1 MCKTWQKEKNT
12 KSPSPAP
19 GRSRG
24 SRPSRARPRLPPP
37 PAGSASSRVLNAGPS
52 PPSCLPSR
60 SGPAMEVGAAGFERR
75 LPRLRGRIRR
85 AAFLALDVEFTG
97 LHSAHEPSLFDSPAE
112 GYLRARQ
119 SVRRFAAAQL
129 GLAIFSNENSN
140 KYVVHS
146 YNFFLF
152 PSTLGVTDVEFTL
165 SASSI
170 QFLSHYGF
178 DYNKF
183 LKDGI
188 PYMNELQEKI
198 FSQHLLA
205 GSWKVSSAL
214 DRDVLKKVIDEVT
227 CWIAAAEEEETMIL
241 QDLSGYQRFEVQ
253 LVLRQALQNVWT
265 QPLGDKKVMVKK
277 VSPQHRRLLE
287 NSPYDC
293 CQKDLVLLSA
303 RGFTN
308 LFQMLVEAKKPLVGH
323 NMLMDLMH
331 LHDKFYKPLPE
342 SYEEFKRN
350 IHNLFPVLIDT
361 KTVTKSIWKKCPF
374 PRVSNLSEVYAV
386 LGSNLNPKDPA
397 CPVIA
402 LASHCSRYA
411 EKKSPHEAGYDAFL
425 CGSVLLK
432 SAHLLLCRS
441 TDDAVEA
448 DPSFSQYLA
457 VLAEYLNKVNFIRG
471 GVSSI
476 NFSGE
481 DFPCQHPP
489 LLVVRVR
496 GWPGLNERQIYQ
508 EFKALCRFDVKRL
521 SNNQFI
527 LLSNKF
533 KHVRLVLRDYKCHPH
548 LRVSVY
554 RHWTHSPNVNCLLQV
569 SGIVAL
575 WSLFAFVLGGAPCCC

>member
-1 MCKTWQKEKNT
+1 
-12 KSPSPAP
+12 
-19 GRSRG
+19 
-24 SRPSRARPRLPPP
+24 
-37 PAGSASSRVLNAGPS
+37 
-52 PPSCLPSR
+52 
-60 SGPAMEVGAAGFERR
+60 MEVGAADFQRG
-75 LPRLRGRIRR
+75 LPRLRGRVRR
-85 AAFLALDVEFTG
+85 AAFLALDMEFTG
-97 LHSAHEPSLFDSPAE
+97 LHSTFPQNNQPSLFDSPAE
-112 GYLRARQ
+112 RYLKARQ
-119 SVRRFAAAQL
+119 SVQRFTVTQL

-152 PSTLGVTDVEFTL
+152 PSMLGVTDVEFTL

-188 PYMNELQEKI
+188 PYMNEVQEKI
-198 FSQHLLA
+198 LSQHLLE

-214 DRDVLKKVIDEVT
+214 DRDVLKKAIDEVT
-227 CWIAAAEEEETMIL
+227 RWIGAAEEEETMIL
-241 QDLSGYQRFEVQ
+241 QDLSGSQIFEVQ
-253 LVLRQALQNVWT
+253 LVLRQALPNVWT
-265 QPLGDKKVMVKK
+265 QPLGDKVMVKK
-277 VSPQHRRLLE
+277 VSPQHRQLLE
-287 NSPYDC
+287 NSPDDC
-293 CQKDLVLLSA
+293 CQKELILLSA

-308 LFQMLVEAKKPLVGH
+308 LFQTLVKAKKPLVGH

-361 KTVTKSIWKKCPF
+361 KTITKSIWKKCQF
-374 PRVSNLSEVYAV
+374 PPVSNLLEVYAT
-386 LGSNLNPKDPA
+386 LCSSKDPKDPT

-402 LASHCSRYA
+402 LASDCSKYA

-432 SAHLLLCRS
+432 SAHLLLCRF
-441 TDDAVEA
+441 TDDAAEA
-448 DPSFSQYLA
+448 DPSFSQYLT

-481 DFPCQHPP
+481 DAPCRHPP
-489 LLVVRVR
+489 LLVVHVQ

-508 EFKALCRFDVKRL
+508 EFKALCRFDVRRL
-521 SNNQFI
+521 SKNQFI

-533 KHVRLVLRDYKCHPH
+533 KHVRLVLRDYKHHPH
-548 LRVSVY
+548 LRISVY
-554 RHWTHSPNVNCLLQV
+554 RHWRHSPLVNCLLQV
-569 SGIVAL
+569 SSIVAL
-575 WSLFAFVLGGAPCCC
+575 WSLLAFVLGGAPCCSF

>member
-1 MCKTWQKEKNT
+1 
-12 KSPSPAP
+12 
-19 GRSRG
+19 
-24 SRPSRARPRLPPP
+24 
-37 PAGSASSRVLNAGPS
+37 
-52 PPSCLPSR
+52 
-60 SGPAMEVGAAGFERR
+60 MEVGAAAFERR
-75 LPRLRGRIRR
+75 LPRLRSRVRR
-85 AAFLALDVEFTG
+85 AAFLALDMEFTG
-97 LHSAHEPSLFDSPAE
+97 LHSTDPQSNQPSLFDSPAE
-112 GYLRARQ
+112 RYRKARH
-119 SVRRFAAAQL
+119 SVQRFAVAQL

-165 SASSI
+165 SASSTH
-170 QFLSHYGF
+170 FLSHYGF
-178 DYNKF
+178 DYRKF
-183 LKDGI
+183 LEDGI
-188 PYMNELQEKI
+188 PYMNEVQEQI
-198 FSQHLLA
+198 LSQHLLA
-205 GSWKVSSAL
+205 GSSEVSSAL
-214 DRDVLKKVIDEVT
+214 DRDVLKKAIDEVT
-227 CWIAAAEEEETMIL
+227 SWIAAAEEESSMIL
-241 QDLSGYQRFEVQ
+241 QDLSGYQMFEVQ
-253 LVLRQALQNVWT
+253 LVLRKALQNVWT

-277 VSPQHRRLLE
+277 VSRQHRQLLE
-287 NSPYDC
+287 NSPYDYC
-293 CQKDLVLLSA
+293 RKELVLLSA

-308 LFQMLVEAKKPLVGH
+308 LFQTLVKAKKPLVGH

-374 PRVSNLSEVYAV
+374 PHVTNLLEVYEV
-386 LGSNLNPKDPA
+386 LCSNLNPKGST
-397 CPVIA
+397 CPVIT
-402 LASHCSRYA
+402 LASDCSRYA
-411 EKKSPHEAGYDAFL
+411 EKKSPHEAAYDAFL

-448 DPSFSQYLA
+448 DPSFSQYLT
-457 VLAEYLNKVNFIRG
+457 VLAEYLNKVNVIRG

-481 DFPCQHPP
+481 DTPCKHPP
-489 LLVVRVR
+489 ALVVHVR
-496 GWPGLNERQIYQ
+496 GWSGLNERQIYE
-508 EFKALCRFDVKRL
+508 EFKALCRFDVRRL
-521 SNNQFI
+521 SKNQFI

-533 KHVRLVLRDYKCHPH
+533 KHVRPVLQDYKHHPH

-554 RHWTHSPNVNCLLQV
+554 GHWRHSPRVSCLLQV

-575 WSLFAFVLGGAPCCC
+575 WSLLAFVVGGAPCCSL

>member
-1 MCKTWQKEKNT
+1 
-12 KSPSPAP
+12 
-19 GRSRG
+19 
-24 SRPSRARPRLPPP
+24 
-37 PAGSASSRVLNAGPS
+37 
-52 PPSCLPSR
+52 
-60 SGPAMEVGAAGFERR
+60 MEVGAAAFQRR
-75 LPRLRGRIRR
+75 LPRLRGRVLR
-85 AAFLALDVEFTG
+85 AAFLALDMEFTG
-97 LHSAHEPSLFDSPAE
+97 LHSTFPQNNEPSSGFVHSLFDSPAE
-112 GYLRARQ
+112 RYLKARQ
-119 SVRRFAAAQL
+119 SVQRFTVTQL

-170 QFLSHYGF
+170 QFLSRYGF

-188 PYMNELQEKI
+188 PYMNEVQEKI
-198 FSQHLLA
+198 LSQHLSA

-214 DRDVLKKVIDEVT
+214 DRDVLKKAIDEVT

-241 QDLSGYQRFEVQ
+241 QDLSGYQMFEVQ

-277 VSPQHRRLLE
+277 VSPQHRQLLE
-287 NSPYDC
+287 NSSYDC
-293 CQKDLVLLSA
+293 CQKEFILLSA

-308 LFQMLVEAKKPLVGH
+308 LFQTLVKAKKPLVGH

-374 PRVSNLSEVYAV
+374 PRVSNLLEVYAV
-386 LGSNLNPKDPA
+386 LCSNLNPKDPP

-402 LASHCSRYA
+402 LASDCSRYA

-425 CGSVLLK
+425 CGSVLY
-432 SAHLLLCRS
+432 
-441 TDDAVEA
+441 V
-448 DPSFSQYLA
+448 FQ
-457 VLAEYLNKVNFIRG
+457 
-471 GVSSI
+471 

-481 DFPCQHPP
+481 DAPCQRPP
-489 LLVVRVR
+489 LLVVHVR

-508 EFKALCRFDVKRL
+508 EFKALCRFDVRWL
-521 SNNQFI
+521 SKDQFI
-527 LLSNKF
+527 LLSNKY
-533 KHVRLVLRDYKCHPH
+533 KHVGRVLRDYKHHPH
-548 LRVSVY
+548 LRVSLY
-554 RHWTHSPNVNCLLQV
+554 RHWRHSPRVNCLLQV

-575 WSLFAFVLGGAPCCC
+575 WSLLAFVLGGAPCCSF

>member
-1 MCKTWQKEKNT
+1 
-12 KSPSPAP
+12 
-19 GRSRG
+19 
-24 SRPSRARPRLPPP
+24 
-37 PAGSASSRVLNAGPS
+37 
-52 PPSCLPSR
+52 
-60 SGPAMEVGAAGFERR
+60 MEVGAAGFERR
-75 LPRLRGRIRR
+75 LSRLRSRLRR
-85 AAFLALDVEFTG
+85 AAFLALDMEFTG
-97 LHSAHEPSLFDSPAE
+97 LHSTFPQNNEPSLFDSPVE
-112 GYLRARQ
+112 RYLKARR
-119 SVRRFAAAQL
+119 SVQRFTVTQL

-188 PYMNELQEKI
+188 PYMNEVQEEI
-198 FSQHLLA
+198 LSQHLLA

-214 DRDVLKKVIDEVT
+214 DRDVLKKAIDEVT
-227 CWIAAAEEEETMIL
+227 CWIAAAEEEETMVL
-241 QDLSGYQRFEVQ
+241 RDLSGYQMFEVQ

-265 QPLGDKKVMVKK
+265 QPLGHKKVMVKK
-277 VSPQHRRLLE
+277 VSPEHRRLLE
-287 NSPYDC
+287 NSPYDY
-293 CQKDLVLLSA
+293 CQKELILLSA

-308 LFQMLVEAKKPLVGH
+308 LFQTLVKAKKPLVGH

-331 LHDKFYKPLPE
+331 LHDKFYRPLPE

-374 PRVSNLSEVYAV
+374 PRVSNLLEVYAV
-386 LGSNLNPKDPA
+386 L
-397 CPVIA
+397 
-402 LASHCSRYA
+402 CS
-411 EKKSPHEAGYDAFL
+411 
-425 CGSVLLK
+425 
-432 SAHLLLCRS
+432 
-441 TDDAVEA
+441 DAVEA
-448 DPSFSQYLA
+448 DPSFSQYLT

-481 DFPCQHPP
+481 DAPCQHPP
-489 LLVVRVR
+489 LLVVHVR

-508 EFKALCRFDVKRL
+508 EFKALCRFDVRRL

-533 KHVRLVLRDYKCHPH
+533 KHVRRVLQDYKHHPH
-548 LRVSVY
+548 LRVSIY
-554 RHWTHSPNVNCLLQV
+554 RHWRHSPRVNCLLQV

-575 WSLFAFVLGGAPCCC
+575 WSLVAFVLGGAPCCSF

>member
-1 MCKTWQKEKNT
+1 
-12 KSPSPAP
+12 
-19 GRSRG
+19 
-24 SRPSRARPRLPPP
+24 
-37 PAGSASSRVLNAGPS
+37 
-52 PPSCLPSR
+52 
-60 SGPAMEVGAAGFERR
+60 MEVGAADFERC
-75 LPRLRGRIRR
+75 LPSLRDRVRC
-85 AAFLALDVEFTG
+85 AAFLALDMEFTG
-97 LHSAHEPSLFDSPAE
+97 LHLTSPVNNEPSLFDSPTE
-112 GYLRARQ
+112 RYLKARQ
-119 SVRRFAAAQL
+119 SVQRFTVAQL

-152 PSTLGVTDVEFTL
+152 PSTLGLSDVEFAL

-188 PYMNELQEKI
+188 PYMNEVQEKI
-198 FSQHLLA
+198 LSQRLLA
-205 GSWKVSSAL
+205 GSSKVSSAL
-214 DRDVLKKVIDEVT
+214 DRDVLKKAIDEVT

-241 QDLSGYQRFEVQ
+241 QDLSGYQIFEVQ
-253 LVLRQALQNVWT
+253 LVLREALQNVWT

-277 VSPQHRRLLE
+277 VSPQHRQLLE
-287 NSPYDC
+287 NSPNDC
-293 CQKDLVLLSA
+293 CRKELILLSA

-308 LFQMLVEAKKPLVGH
+308 LFQTLVKAKKPLVGH

-361 KTVTKSIWKKCPF
+361 KTVTKSVWKKCSF
-374 PRVSNLSEVYAV
+374 PRVSNLLEVYEV
-386 LGSNLNPKDPA
+386 LCNNLNPKDSA

-402 LASHCSRYA
+402 LASDCSRYA

-441 TDDAVEA
+441 TNDAVEA
-448 DPSFSQYLA
+448 DPSFSQYLT
-457 VLAEYLNKVNFIRG
+457 VLAKYLNKVNLIRG

-481 DFPCQHPP
+481 DSPCEHPP
-489 LLVVRVR
+489 ALIVHVR
-496 GWPGLNERQIYQ
+496 GWPGLNERQIYE
-508 EFKALCRFDVKRL
+508 EFKPLCRFDVRRL
-521 SNNQFI
+521 SRNQFI

-533 KHVRLVLRDYKCHPH
+533 DDVRLVLRDYKHHPH
-548 LRVSVY
+548 LRVSVR
-554 RHWTHSPNVNCLLQV
+554 RHWRHSPRVNCLLQV

-575 WSLFAFVLGGAPCCC
+575 WSLLAFVLGGAPCGSW

>member
-1 MCKTWQKEKNT
+1 MH
-12 KSPSPAP
+12 
-19 GRSRG
+19 
-24 SRPSRARPRLPPP
+24 
-37 PAGSASSRVLNAGPS
+37 ASYFRFFCVCVLSIPT
-52 PPSCLPSR
+52 
-60 SGPAMEVGAAGFERR
+60 
-75 LPRLRGRIRR
+75 
-85 AAFLALDVEFTG
+85 AFDMEFTG
-97 LHSAHEPSLFDSPAE
+97 LHSSCPENNEPSLFDSPME
-112 GYLRARQ
+112 RYLKARQ
-119 SVRRFAAAQL
+119 SVQRFTVTQL

-140 KYVVHS
+140 
-146 YNFFLF
+146 N
-152 PSTLGVTDVEFTL
+152 
-165 SASSI
+165 I

-188 PYMNELQEKI
+188 PYMNEEQEKI

-205 GSWKVSSAL
+205 GSWKVSSDL
-214 DRDVLKKVIDEVT
+214 DRDVLKKAIDEVT
-227 CWIAAAEEEETMIL
+227 CWIAAAEEDDTMVL
-241 QDLSGYQRFEVQ
+241 HDLSGYQMFEVQ

-265 QPLGDKKVMVKK
+265 QPLGDKKVIVKK
-277 VSPQHRRLLE
+277 VSFQHRQLLE
-287 NSPYDC
+287 NSPHDC
-293 CQKDLVLLSA
+293 CQKELILLSA

-308 LFQMLVEAKKPLVGH
+308 LFQTLVKAKKPLVGH

-350 IHNLFPVLIDT
+350 IHILFPVLIDT
-361 KTVTKSIWKKCPF
+361 KTITKSIWKKYPF
-374 PRVSNLSEVYAV
+374 PRVSNLLEVYEV
-386 LGSNLNPKDPA
+386 LCSRNLNPTDPA
-397 CPVIA
+397 SPVIT
-402 LASHCSRYA
+402 LASDCSRYA

-448 DPSFSQYLA
+448 DPSFSQYLT

-471 GVSSI
+471 SVSSI

-481 DFPCQHPP
+481 DASCQHLP
-489 LLVVRVR
+489 LLVVHVQ

-508 EFKALCRFDVKRL
+508 EFNAFCCFDVRRL
-521 SNNQFI
+521 SKNQFL

-533 KHVRLVLRDYKCHPH
+533 KDIRHVLRDYKDHPH

-554 RHWTHSPNVNCLLQV
+554 RHWKHSPSVNCLLQV
-569 SGIVAL
+569 SGIVVL
-575 WSLFAFVLGGAPCCC
+575 WSVLAFVLGGAPCS

>member
-1 MCKTWQKEKNT
+1 
-12 KSPSPAP
+12 
-19 GRSRG
+19 
-24 SRPSRARPRLPPP
+24 
-37 PAGSASSRVLNAGPS
+37 
-52 PPSCLPSR
+52 
-60 SGPAMEVGAAGFERR
+60 
-75 LPRLRGRIRR
+75 
-85 AAFLALDVEFTG
+85 
-97 LHSAHEPSLFDSPAE
+97 SLFDSPAE
-112 GYLRARQ
+112 RYLKARR
-119 SVRRFAAAQL
+119 SVQRFTITQL
-129 GLAIFSNENSN
+129 GKEIFLFYFFCR
-140 KYVVHS
+140 YVVHS

-188 PYMNELQEKI
+188 PYMNEVQEEI
-198 FSQHLLA
+198 LSQHLFE
-205 GSWKVSSAL
+205 GSWKVSSVL
-214 DRDVLKKVIDEVT
+214 DRDALKKAIDEVT

-241 QDLSGYQRFEVQ
+241 QDLSDYQMLEIQ

-277 VSPQHRRLLE
+277 VSPQHRRRME
-287 NSPYDC
+287 NSRYDY
-293 CQKDLVLLSA
+293 CQKELVLLSA

-308 LFQMLVEAKKPLVGH
+308 LFHTLVKAKKPLVGH

-331 LHDKFYKPLPE
+331 LHEKFYKPLPE
-342 SYEEFKRN
+342 SYEEFKKN
-350 IHNLFPVLIDT
+350 IHNLFPVIIDT
-361 KTVTKSIWKKCPF
+361 KTITKSIWKTCPF
-374 PRVSNLSEVYAV
+374 PRVSSLSEVYAV
-386 LGSNLNPKDPA
+386 LCSSNLNPEGPA

-402 LASHCSRYA
+402 LASDCSRYA

-448 DPSFSQYLA
+448 DPSFPQYLT
-457 VLAEYLNKVNFIRG
+457 VLAEHLNKVNFIRG

-481 DFPCQHPP
+481 DTPCHYPP
-489 LLVVRVR
+489 LLVVRVQ
-496 GWPGLNERQIYQ
+496 GWPGVNERQIYQ
-508 EFKALCRFDVKRL
+508 EFKALCRFDVRRL
-521 SNNQFI
+521 SKNQFI

-533 KHVRLVLRDYKCHPH
+533 NHVRLVLRDYKHHPH

-554 RHWTHSPNVNCLLQV
+554 RHWRHSPCVNCLLQV

-575 WSLFAFVLGGAPCCC
+575 WSLMAFVLGGAPCWSF

>member
-1 MCKTWQKEKNT
+1 
-12 KSPSPAP
+12 
-19 GRSRG
+19 
-24 SRPSRARPRLPPP
+24 
-37 PAGSASSRVLNAGPS
+37 
-52 PPSCLPSR
+52 
-60 SGPAMEVGAAGFERR
+60 MEVGAADFQRG
-75 LPRLRGRIRR
+75 LPRLRGRVRR
-85 AAFLALDVEFTG
+85 AAFLALDMEFTG
-97 LHSAHEPSLFDSPAE
+97 LHSTFPQNNQPSLFDSPAE
-112 GYLRARQ
+112 RYLKARQ
-119 SVRRFAAAQL
+119 SVQRFTVTQL

-170 QFLSHYGF
+170 QFLSRYGF

-188 PYMNELQEKI
+188 PYMNEVQEKI
-198 FSQHLLA
+198 LSQHLLE

-214 DRDVLKKVIDEVT
+214 DRDVLKKAIDEVT
-227 CWIAAAEEEETMIL
+227 CWIGAAEEEETMIL
-241 QDLSGYQRFEVQ
+241 QDLSGSQMFEVQ
-253 LVLRQALQNVWT
+253 LVLRQALPNVWT
-265 QPLGDKKVMVKK
+265 QPLGDKVMVKK
-277 VSPQHRRLLE
+277 VSPQHRQLLE
-287 NSPYDC
+287 NSPDDH
-293 CQKDLVLLSA
+293 CQKELILLSA

-308 LFQMLVEAKKPLVGH
+308 LFQTLVKAKKPLVGH

-361 KTVTKSIWKKCPF
+361 KTVTKSIWKKCQF
-374 PRVSNLSEVYAV
+374 PPVSNLLEVYAA
-386 LGSNLNPKDPA
+386 LCSSKDPKDPT

-402 LASHCSRYA
+402 LASDCSKYA

-432 SAHLLLCRS
+432 SAHLLLCRF

-448 DPSFSQYLA
+448 DPSFSQYLT

-481 DFPCQHPP
+481 DAPCRHPP
-489 LLVVRVR
+489 LLVVHVQ

-508 EFKALCRFDVKRL
+508 EFKALCRFDVRRL
-521 SNNQFI
+521 SKNQFI

-533 KHVRLVLRDYKCHPH
+533 KHVRLVLRDYKHHPH
-548 LRVSVY
+548 LRISVY
-554 RHWTHSPNVNCLLQV
+554 RHWRHSPHVNCLLQV
-569 SGIVAL
+569 SSIVAL
-575 WSLFAFVLGGAPCCC
+575 WSLLAFVLGGAPCCSF

>member
-1 MCKTWQKEKNT
+1 
-12 KSPSPAP
+12 
-19 GRSRG
+19 
-24 SRPSRARPRLPPP
+24 
-37 PAGSASSRVLNAGPS
+37 
-52 PPSCLPSR
+52 
-60 SGPAMEVGAAGFERR
+60 MEVGAAGFERR
-75 LPRLRGRIRR
+75 LSRLRSRLRR
-85 AAFLALDVEFTG
+85 AAFLALDMEFTG
-97 LHSAHEPSLFDSPAE
+97 LHSTFPQNNEPSLFDSPVE
-112 GYLRARQ
+112 RYLKARR
-119 SVRRFAAAQL
+119 SVQRFTVTQL

-188 PYMNELQEKI
+188 PYMNEVQEEI
-198 FSQHLLA
+198 LSQHLLA

-214 DRDVLKKVIDEVT
+214 DRDVLKKAIDEVT
-227 CWIAAAEEEETMIL
+227 CWIAAAEEEETMVL
-241 QDLSGYQRFEVQ
+241 RDLSGYQMFEVQ

-265 QPLGDKKVMVKK
+265 QPLGHKKVMVKK
-277 VSPQHRRLLE
+277 VSPEHRRLLE
-287 NSPYDC
+287 NSPYDY
-293 CQKDLVLLSA
+293 CQKELILLSA

-308 LFQMLVEAKKPLVGH
+308 LFQTLVKAKKPLVGH

-331 LHDKFYKPLPE
+331 LHDKFYRPLPE

-374 PRVSNLSEVYAV
+374 PRVSNLLEVYAV
-386 LGSNLNPKDPA
+386 LCSNLNPKDPT

-402 LASHCSRYA
+402 LASDCSRYA

-448 DPSFSQYLA
+448 DPSFSQYLT

-481 DFPCQHPP
+481 DAPCQHPP
-489 LLVVRVR
+489 LLVVHVR

-508 EFKALCRFDVKRL
+508 EFKALCRFDVRRL

-533 KHVRLVLRDYKCHPH
+533 KHVRRVLQDYKHHPH
-548 LRVSVY
+548 LRVSIY
-554 RHWTHSPNVNCLLQV
+554 RHWRHSPRVNCLLQV

-575 WSLFAFVLGGAPCCC
+575 WSLVAFVLGGAPCCSF

>member
-1 MCKTWQKEKNT
+1 
-12 KSPSPAP
+12 
-19 GRSRG
+19 
-24 SRPSRARPRLPPP
+24 
-37 PAGSASSRVLNAGPS
+37 
-52 PPSCLPSR
+52 
-60 SGPAMEVGAAGFERR
+60 MEVGAANFQWR
-75 LPRLRGRIRR
+75 LPRLRGRLRR
-85 AAFLALDVEFTG
+85 AAFLALDMEFTG
-97 LHSAHEPSLFDSPAE
+97 LHSTFPQNNEPSLFDSPAE
-112 GYLRARQ
+112 RYLKARQ
-119 SVRRFAAAQL
+119 SVQRFTVTQL

-140 KYVVHS
+140 KYVVHV

-188 PYMNELQEKI
+188 PYMNEVQEKI
-198 FSQHLLA
+198 LSQHLLA
-205 GSWKVSSAL
+205 GSWKVSSVL
-214 DRDVLKKVIDEVT
+214 DRDVLKKAIDEVT

-241 QDLSGYQRFEVQ
+241 QDLSGYQMFEVQ

-265 QPLGDKKVMVKK
+265 QPLGDKKVRWKHGPFENRVSIQTAAKYLDMEVLVLGALLEGPSLSSDFLRSLLQYFHKNVQVMVKK
-277 VSPQHRRLLE
+277 VSPQHRQLLE
-287 NSPYDC
+287 NSPSDC
-293 CQKDLVLLSA
+293 CQKEFILLSA

-308 LFQMLVEAKKPLVGH
+308 LFQTLVKAKKPLVGH

-331 LHDKFYKPLPE
+331 LHDKFYQPLPE

-361 KTVTKSIWKKCPF
+361 KTVTKSIWKQCPF
-374 PRVSNLSEVYAV
+374 PRVSNLLEVYAV
-386 LGSNLNPKDPA
+386 LCSNLNPKDPT
-397 CPVIA
+397 CPVID
-402 LASHCSRYA
+402 LASDCSRYA

-425 CGSVLLK
+425 CGSVLLR

-448 DPSFSQYLA
+448 DPSFSHYLTVLA
-457 VLAEYLNKVNFIRG
+457 VYLNKVNVIRG

-481 DFPCQHPP
+481 DVPCQHPP
-489 LLVVRVR
+489 LLVVHVR

-508 EFKALCRFDVKRL
+508 EFKALCRFDVRWL
-521 SNNQFI
+521 SKNQFI

-533 KHVRLVLRDYKCHPH
+533 NHVRRVLRDYRHHPH

-554 RHWTHSPNVNCLLQV
+554 RHWRHSPRVNCLLQV

-575 WSLFAFVLGGAPCCC
+575 WSLLAFVLGGAPCCSF